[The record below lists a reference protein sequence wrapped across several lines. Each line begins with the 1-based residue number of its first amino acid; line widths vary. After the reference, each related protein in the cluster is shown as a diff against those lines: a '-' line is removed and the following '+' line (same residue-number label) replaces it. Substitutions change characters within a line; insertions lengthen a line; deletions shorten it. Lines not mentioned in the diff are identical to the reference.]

1 MSRRSRFTKVVGFEN
16 NRPARGGRWRT
27 IWNLNFKKNDIQ
39 TTGALT
45 ENAGALT
52 TLEGVQYH
60 CRVNSASDQ
69 SWTIT
74 ADTGLVVDFASS
86 SSAIGRL
93 DLKVPHFAQYPD
105 GSWPRMRISA
115 SFSGL
120 VVSHNSDYI
129 AAGIGSMWRNN
140 SAPYNPNVWLKYDPV
155 NAATPTYAYII
166 QSIKGNL
173 GGAGSGIESVTA
185 SNSDGDNDSGVL
197 SVEDGGQGMF
207 IGRGH
212 SGDTNIIT
220 GSSSTDTF
228 RGQITTQGYD
238 GQSTLKRFYT
248 AGASYDGPYV
258 CLYVKNGNDGSQ
270 TVTWEQII
278 VEALV

>member
-60 CRVNSASDQ
+60 CRVNSTSDQ

-140 SAPYNPNVWLKYDPV
+140 SAPYRNQITAP
-155 NAATPTYAYII
+155 
-166 QSIKGNL
+166 
-173 GGAGSGIESVTA
+173 SGIATDPPVTVA
-185 SNSDGDNDSGVL
+185 CLMS
-197 SVEDGGQGMF
+197 
-207 IGRGH
+207 
-212 SGDTNIIT
+212 T
-220 GSSSTDTF
+220 GALILLPSS
-228 RGQITTQGYD
+228 
-238 GQSTLKRFYT
+238 
-248 AGASYDGPYV
+248 
-258 CLYVKNGNDGSQ
+258 CLVPSS
-270 TVTWEQII
+270 WWPS
-278 VEALV
+278 